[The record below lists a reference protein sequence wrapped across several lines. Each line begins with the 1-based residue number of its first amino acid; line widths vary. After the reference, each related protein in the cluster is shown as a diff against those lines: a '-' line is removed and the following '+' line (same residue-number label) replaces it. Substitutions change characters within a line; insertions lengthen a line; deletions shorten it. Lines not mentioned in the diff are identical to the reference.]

1 MNIIRIEKEI
11 LYVGINYTSTT
22 CNRDTKEHACIIE
35 EYK

>member
-22 CNRDTKEHACIIE
+22 CNKDTKEHTFIIE
-35 EYK
+35 AHK